1 MTLQQ
6 PLTNVRKVLIPAK
19 VFPLRDKSEREK
31 NPSHSISY
39 GMWRIFNFFRKRS
52 KKERGMLDAN

>member
-31 NPSHSISY
+31 ILLILSHMEC
-39 GMWRIFNFFRKRS
+39 GGFFNF
-52 KKERGMLDAN
+52 